1 MRIDENITDQAVLK
15 EIGER
20 ITTHRLNQN
29 LTQGDIAEQS
39 GVSKR
44 TVERLEAGES
54 VQSTSLIRIFRS
66 LGLLPRLEILFPESI
81 PSPIAQLKLHGKKR
95 RRASSK
101 GSRSSDIKTTWNWGD
116 EA

>member
-1 MRIDENITDQAVLK
+1 MRFMANTTDQAILK

-20 ITTHRLNQN
+20 IATVRLNQN
-29 LTQGDIAEQS
+29 FTQSNLAEQA

-54 VQSTSLIRIFRS
+54 VQVTSLIRLLRS
-66 LGLLPRLEILFPESI
+66 LGLQQRLEVLFPE
-81 PSPIAQLKLHGKKR
+81 PVASPMAQLKLQGKKR

-101 GSRSSDIKTTWNWGD
+101 ESRSSKGTGWSWGD
-116 EA
+116 ES

>member
-1 MRIDENITDQAVLK
+1 MRFDTNTTDQAILK

-20 ITTHRLNQN
+20 VAMIRLNQN
-29 LTQGDIAEQS
+29 FTQANLAEQA

-54 VQSTSLIRIFRS
+54 VQVTSLIRLLRS
-66 LGLLPRLEILFPESI
+66 LGLQQRLEVLFPEPV
-81 PSPIAQLKLHGKKR
+81 PSPIAQLKLQGKKR

-101 GSRSSDIKTTWNWGD
+101 ELRSSKGTGWSWGD
-116 EA
+116 ES

>member
-1 MRIDENITDQAVLK
+1 MRFDTTTADQVILK

-20 ITTHRLNQN
+20 IAGVRLNQN
-29 LTQGDIAEQS
+29 LTQAILAEQA

-54 VQSTSLIRIFRS
+54 VQITSLIRLLRS
-66 LGLLPRLEILFPESI
+66 LGLQQRLEVLFPE
-81 PSPIAQLKLHGKKR
+81 PVASPIAQLKLQGKKR

-101 GSRSSDIKTTWNWGD
+101 VSRSSKGTSWSWGD
-116 EA
+116 ES

>member
-1 MRIDENITDQAVLK
+1 MRFDANTTDQVILK

-20 ITTHRLNQN
+20 ITGVRLNQN
-29 LTQGDIAEQS
+29 FTQANLAEQA

-54 VQSTSLIRIFRS
+54 VQITSLIRLLRS
-66 LGLLPRLEILFPESI
+66 LGLQQRLEVLFPE
-81 PSPIAQLKLHGKKR
+81 PVASPIAQLKLQGKKR

-101 GSRSSDIKTTWNWGD
+101 KLRSSKGTGWSWGD
-116 EA
+116 ES

>member
-1 MRIDENITDQAVLK
+1 MRIDENSTDQTILK

-20 ITTHRLNQN
+20 ISTIRLNQN
-29 LTQGDIAEQS
+29 LTQADLAEQA

-54 VQSTSLIRIFRS
+54 VQITNLIRLLRS
-66 LGLLPRLEILFPESI
+66 LGLQQRLELLFPAPV
-81 PSPIAQLKLHGKKR
+81 PSPIAQLKLQGKKR

-101 GSRSSDIKTTWNWGD
+101 GQQRSANGTKWKWGD
-116 EA
+116 ES

>member
-1 MRIDENITDQAVLK
+1 MRIDENNTDQTILK

-20 ITTHRLNQN
+20 ISTIRLNQN
-29 LTQGDIAEQS
+29 LTQADLAEEA

-54 VQSTSLIRIFRS
+54 VQITSLIRLLRS
-66 LGLLPRLEILFPESI
+66 LGLQQRLEILFPEPV
-81 PSPIAQLKLHGKKR
+81 PSPIAQLKLQGKKR

-101 GSRSSDIKTTWNWGD
+101 ESRGSKGTGWRWRD
-116 EA
+116 ES

>member
-1 MRIDENITDQAVLK
+1 MRFDTNTADHAILK

-20 ITTHRLNQN
+20 VAAVRLNQN
-29 LTQGDIAEQS
+29 FTQANLAEQA

-54 VQSTSLIRIFRS
+54 VQLTSLIRLLRS
-66 LGLLPRLEILFPESI
+66 LGLQQRLEVLFPE
-81 PSPIAQLKLHGKKR
+81 PVASPIAQLKLQGKKR

-101 GSRSSDIKTTWNWGD
+101 ESGSSKGTGWSWGD
-116 EA
+116 ES

>member
-1 MRIDENITDQAVLK
+1 MRFDTNTTDQAILK

-20 ITTHRLNQN
+20 VAMIRLNQN
-29 LTQGDIAEQS
+29 FTQANLAEQA

-54 VQSTSLIRIFRS
+54 VQVTSLIRLLRS
-66 LGLLPRLEILFPESI
+66 LGLQQRLEVLFPEPVS
-81 PSPIAQLKLHGKKR
+81 SPIAQLKFQGKKR

-101 GSRSSDIKTTWNWGD
+101 ELRSSKGTGWSWGD
-116 EA
+116 ES